1 MNNSF
6 NKIRVWTEQKNIPI
20 PSLFFQMY
28 KEIGISDQEALVI
41 LHLIAFQVEGNDFPT
56 PMMLQTRTELDQ
68 NTISMHYQRLIQKG
82 LLQLKQ
88 EMDEDGILYE
98 KFSLYPIWERIL
110 TKLEQQTIVAEAA
123 EKVLDDKAIFTLL
136 EQELGRLLSP
146 IEIETVCMWLDQ
158 DHHSP
163 EVIKEA
169 IKEAVLA
176 NKPSLRYIDRIL
188 FEWKKKNLKT
198 IEQVHKHSEQFR
210 QHTVAVKTNTVAEV
224 ETMKKPKSGFYNWL
238 DERE

>member
-1 MNNSF
+1 MSNSF

-20 PSLFFQMY
+20 PSLFFKMY
-28 KEIGISDQEALVI
+28 KDIGVSDQEALIV
-41 LHLIAFQVEGNDFPT
+41 LHLIAFQAEGNDFPT
-56 PMMLQTRTELDQ
+56 PSMLQMRTELDQ

-82 LLQLKQ
+82 LLHLTQ
-88 EMDEDGILYE
+88 EVDENGILYE

-110 TKLEQQTIVAEAA
+110 TKLEQQVMVEESS
-123 EKVLDDKAIFTLL
+123 EKKLDDKAIFTLL

-158 DHHSP
+158 DKHSP

-169 IKEAVLA
+169 VKEAVLA
-176 NKPSLRYIDRIL
+176 NKASLRYIDRIL
-188 FEWKKKNLKT
+188 FEWKKKQLKT
-198 IEQVHKHSEQFR
+198 VEQIQKHTAQFR
-210 QHTVAVKTNTVAEV
+210 QHTIAPKPNMAAPV
-224 ETMKKPKSGFYNWL
+224 EADNKPKSGFYNWL

>member
-1 MNNSF
+1 MSNSF

-20 PSLFFQMY
+20 PSLFFKMY
-28 KEIGISDQEALVI
+28 KDIGVSDQEALIV
-41 LHLIAFQVEGNDFPT
+41 LHLIAFQAEGNDFPT
-56 PMMLQTRTELDQ
+56 PSMIQMRTELDQ

-82 LLQLKQ
+82 LLHLTQ
-88 EMDEDGILYE
+88 ETDENGILYE

-110 TKLEQQTIVAEAA
+110 TKLEQQVMVVESS
-123 EKVLDDKAIFTLL
+123 EKKLDDKAIFTLL

-158 DHHSP
+158 DQHSP

-169 IKEAVLA
+169 VKEAVLA
-176 NKPSLRYIDRIL
+176 NKASLRYIDRIL
-188 FEWKKKNLKT
+188 FEWKKKQLKT
-198 IEQVHKHSEQFR
+198 VEQIQKHTAQFR
-210 QHTVAVKTNTVAEV
+210 QHTIAPKPNVAAPVDTNN
-224 ETMKKPKSGFYNWL
+224 KPKSGFYNWL